1 MCNGVALPFAQGTA
15 TIALTHRVPH
25 VHCVFTNAF
34 SATPLVPPKPTPV
47 PPNPTPITPGPPPI
61 PPGPA
66 TGPPPPNP
74 GYDVADL
81 VVTKLASAP
90 VVTRGQEVG
99 FRITVKNRGPN
110 PAERVVLTDQPR
122 AAATVVA
129 VHTTAGSCHRSG
141 RLTVCPLGTLKHGA
155 SVTITVRTRVDT
167 HATRFINRAVVG
179 SSTLEQ
185 TLANNVASAQVTVAP
200 RHVVGCASS
209 VHPQRRTLR
218 PYC

>member
-1 MCNGVALPFAQGTA
+1 M
-15 TIALTHRVPH
+15 
-25 VHCVFTNAF
+25 FTNAF
-34 SATPLVPPKPTPV
+34 SATPLIPPKPTPI
-47 PPNPTPITPGPPPI
+47 PPNPTPITPGPTPI

-90 VVTRGQEVG
+90 IVTRGQEVG

-110 PAERVVLTDQPR
+110 PAERVVLADQPR
-122 AAATVVA
+122 AASTVVA
-129 VHTTAGSCHRSG
+129 AHTTGGSCHRSG

-167 HATRFINRAVVG
+167 HSTRFINRAVVG

-185 TLANNVASAQVTVAP
+185 SLTNNVAHAEVS
-200 RHVVGCASS
+200 VVGPPPRLGSCASS
-209 VHPQRRTLR
+209 IHPQPGTLHTA
-218 PYC
+218 C